1 MKMTKNDKSKKKI
14 EKKETPGVVRGLKK
28 FFNSPVPLIVVLL
41 FINAFLVI
49 YISQY
54 NAKNRIFVGYVDE
67 EEVQVA
73 NIHYFSNGAMNYFY
87 ASNALYLADDQ
98 DIYSYQIG
106 YYVVDSKNNYIE
118 LATRSN
124 SLENST
130 SLKDVVDEM
139 SGWSFAE
146 ADKSEY
152 FFTSEVLKYMDNL
165 HFVIKAS
172 TEEGSTSADVYYDF
186 KVDTTKVTK

>member
-1 MKMTKNDKSKKKI
+1 MIKARRKS
-14 EKKETPGVVRGLKK
+14 EKKETPGFVRGLKK

-73 NIHYFSNGAMNYFY
+73 NIHYFTNGDMNYFY

-98 DIYSYQIG
+98 DIYS
-106 YYVVDSKNNYIE
+106 
-118 LATRSN
+118 
-124 SLENST
+124 
-130 SLKDVVDEM
+130 
-139 SGWSFAE
+139 
-146 ADKSEY
+146 
-152 FFTSEVLKYMDNL
+152 
-165 HFVIKAS
+165 
-172 TEEGSTSADVYYDF
+172 
-186 KVDTTKVTK
+186 